1 MKELRKRVRK
11 HFENQD
17 DPIID
22 KLSGQDME
30 YIEEYMNRPNSVKK
44 IKRIEADLKK
54 LVINP
59 DDNNGI
65 TYFRKH

>member
-22 KLSGQDME
+22 KLSGQDLE
-30 YIEEYMNRPNSVKK
+30 YIEEYMNRTNSVKK
-44 IKRIEADLKK
+44 IKRIEADLEK

-59 DDNNGI
+59 GDDNGI

>member
-1 MKELRKRVRK
+1 MKKIKKKVRK

-22 KLSGQDME
+22 TLSRQDLE
-30 YIEEYMNRPNSVKK
+30 YIDGYMDNPNSVDK
-44 IKRIEADLKK
+44 IRLLEVDSEK

-59 DDNNGI
+59 GDDNGI
-65 TYFRKH
+65 TYFRKP